1 MARAIYC
8 CLHHYFDIL
17 KMLSPSFCQKT
28 VQKKFR
34 SYFLHFYFVRWAIFI
49 LWRIPYMYYV
59 VVVIR
64 IKLETSWRVIKPS
77 LSFQYDYCMTWVF
90 IVNIKT
96 NSPFLLRVEKVS
108 KVADLPLNILDLRP
122 KYKVGPGNKIKRAK
136 KQLQNFFALFFGRRI
151 CDKIFKISKGCCL
164 SNLYCLYVQLPL
176 LFSLCKI
183 PFHEAISRSLHS
195 VAGSL
200 LWSTFAMVFCATRD

>member
-1 MARAIYC
+1 MMFASLFWYSKNVAP
-8 CLHHYFDIL
+8 IL
-17 KMLSPSFCQKT
+17 LPKNSA
-28 VQKKFR
+28 KKFR

-49 LWRIPYMYYV
+49 LWRIPYMYYI

-108 KVADLPLNILDLRP
+108 KVADLPLSILDLRP
-122 KYKVGPGNKIKRAK
+122 KHKVGLGGNKIKREK
-136 KQLQNFFALFFGRRI
+136 K
-151 CDKIFKISKGCCL
+151 
-164 SNLYCLYVQLPL
+164 
-176 LFSLCKI
+176 
-183 PFHEAISRSLHS
+183 
-195 VAGSL
+195 
-200 LWSTFAMVFCATRD
+200 

>member
-1 MARAIYC
+1 MISCIYC

-122 KYKVGPGNKIKRAK
+122 KYKVGPGNKIK
-136 KQLQNFFALFFGRRI
+136 KQRITPKLF
-151 CDKIFKISKGCCL
+151 C
-164 SNLYCLYVQLPL
+164 
-176 LFSLCKI
+176 
-183 PFHEAISRSLHS
+183 
-195 VAGSL
+195 
-200 LWSTFAMVFCATRD
+200 TVFWQKDQW

>member
-1 MARAIYC
+1 MIWCIYC

-17 KMLSPSFCQKT
+17 KMLSLSFCQKT

-90 IVNIKT
+90 IVNIKPT
-96 NSPFLLRVEKVS
+96 PPSAKGKIGSNSGGFYFQNYIIAKH
-108 KVADLPLNILDLRP
+108 KI
-122 KYKVGPGNKIKRAK
+122 NKG
-136 KQLQNFFALFFGRRI
+136 QL
-151 CDKIFKISKGCCL
+151 C
-164 SNLYCLYVQLPL
+164 Y
-176 LFSLCKI
+176 
-183 PFHEAISRSLHS
+183 
-195 VAGSL
+195 
-200 LWSTFAMVFCATRD
+200 M